1 MRHGTHPENE
11 RSTLPWPFKVNVIQ
25 YFLIRFDGI
34 FCIGEGMDHKMAEFE
49 KKGNKVARAFWLVA
63 GVVCVVLGAV
73 GIVLLFCQR
82 HLFY

>member
-1 MRHGTHPENE
+1 
-11 RSTLPWPFKVNVIQ
+11 
-25 YFLIRFDGI
+25 
-34 FCIGEGMDHKMAEFE
+34 MDHKMAEFE
-49 KKGNKVARAFWLVA
+49 KKGNKIDRAFWLVV